1 MQTNATWGI
10 GWLRE
15 GDAVYSIHSHS
26 RVGNANLTA
35 GKGNFVQIETGIIAV
50 LPYIDTVYF
59 GCRKR
64 KQAHSHEHGRYQFEC
79 FHRKSPLLKFLKR
92 GRG

>member
-26 RVGNANLTA
+26 RVGNANLIV
-35 GKGNFVQIETGIIAV
+35 GKGNLVQIETGIIAV
-50 LPYIDTVYF
+50 LPDINTVYF
-59 GCRKR
+59 GCRKC
-64 KQAHSHEHGRYQFEC
+64 KQTHSHERRHYQFE
-79 FHRKSPLLKFLKR
+79 
-92 GRG
+92 